1 MKLASAASAGASAA
15 FAGGSPA
22 YVHEMVNQRTMASEA
37 IMPQPDGRVES
48 VEWPL
53 TMSIFS

>member
-1 MKLASAASAGASAA
+1 MSKNAPAGPNWHI
-15 FAGGSPA
+15 PA
-22 YVHEMVNQRTMASEA
+22 LVHEMVNQRTMASEA
-37 IMPQPDGRVES
+37 VMPQPDGRVES